1 MSVSTEGL
9 GSVQSDSLNKNRP
22 ASSTYG
28 GQPGSTG
35 WVIEQITCYVAD
47 IVPHTVDVGYNGNR
61 VHAVPLKEFYTQLG
75 GITEFLIKLEGRCKD
90 IRMAKAKKNPEAE
103 RVEET
108 ELIAKGEDHDRSKP
122 EGQC

>member
-1 MSVSTEGL
+1 M
-9 GSVQSDSLNKNRP
+9 
-22 ASSTYG
+22 
-28 GQPGSTG
+28 
-35 WVIEQITCYVAD
+35 AD